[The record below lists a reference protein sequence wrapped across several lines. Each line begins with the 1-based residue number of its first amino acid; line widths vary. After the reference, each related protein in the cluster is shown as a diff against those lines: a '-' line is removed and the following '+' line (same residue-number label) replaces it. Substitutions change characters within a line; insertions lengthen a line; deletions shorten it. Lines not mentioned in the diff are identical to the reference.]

1 MGGEYPE
8 ASSLKN
14 YRNVARGDYMKILT
28 LFTSIVVFLSFFSQL
43 HADLHDGL
51 IGSWQVVGENCDDT
65 GNQCQPE
72 NSPIITFT
80 EDGFLIKNIEEK
92 KVPVI
97 IKDNDIILMNQLS
110 ARIISLNDTILILK
124 VFELNPTGKI
134 KRLKKVTGKIEDIMK
149 EW

>member
-1 MGGEYPE
+1 MEKQPGLTAMG
-8 ASSLKN
+8 
-14 YRNVARGDYMKILT
+14 DHMKPQTI
-28 LFTSIVVFLSFFSQL
+28 FTAIVVFISFFSLL
-43 HADLHDGL
+43 HADDHTRI

-65 GNQCQPE
+65 GNHCQPE
-72 NSPIITFT
+72 NSPILTFT
-80 EDGFLIKNIEEK
+80 EDGFLIKNKDEK
-92 KVPVI
+92 KAPFI
-97 IKDNDIILMNQLS
+97 IKDDDIIVMNQVI